1 MSNDNLAND
10 LEKFKSKYYDDN
22 KKNVFFKKD
31 QKMDLANKVC
41 TEFDINQL
49 IHKTIYI
56 ISGTNKI
63 YVDYTLFK
71 LYANPSVFES
81 IITHVQDLSMR
92 CIQEYGVFECHL
104 NIDTFTVTAAERY
117 QNIIH
122 MFCNQPLDGFD
133 YTRVMTNLFVYNV
146 PSSIDVISKILL
158 KFVDPTVKAKI
169 VAYNKAETPAK
180 LALL

>member
-10 LEKFKSKYYDDN
+10 LEKFKSKYYDEN

-41 TEFDINQL
+41 TEFDITQL
-49 IHKTIYI
+49 INKTIYI

-63 YVDYTLFK
+63 YVDYTIFK
-71 LYANPSVFES
+71 LYANPSIFES
-81 IITHVQDLSMR
+81 IITHVQDLSMIL
-92 CIQEYGVFECHL
+92 IQKYGVFECHL

-133 YTRVMTNLFVYNV
+133 YTGVMTNLFVYNV

>member
-1 MSNDNLAND
+1 
-10 LEKFKSKYYDDN
+10 
-22 KKNVFFKKD
+22 VFFKKD

-41 TEFDINQL
+41 TEFDITQL
-49 IHKTIYI
+49 INKTIYI

-63 YVDYTLFK
+63 YVDYTIFK
-71 LYANPSVFES
+71 LYANPSIFEI

-92 CIQEYGVFECHL
+92 LIQEYGVFECHL

-133 YTRVMTNLFVYNV
+133 YTDVMTNLFVYNV

>member
-56 ISGTNKI
+56 IFGTNKI